1 MVGGQTIRDI
11 VTSPLPEVQTLT
23 SQTLRVL
30 YVDDDQQ
37 GCEMILEFFRHH
49 NPSFEVTI
57 VPNTHAAA
65 LSIALGKFDIYVI
78 DNWLPGQT
86 GVEFCHE
93 IRLSDTSTPIII
105 YSAVAGQ
112 ANIDEGLAAGANV
125 YLIKPDDL
133 MNLGPTIEQ
142 LILAKTAAL
151 HAT

>member
-1 MVGGQTIRDI
+1 MII
-11 VTSPLPEVQTLT
+11 EF
-23 SQTLRVL
+23 LRH
-30 YVDDDQQ
+30 Q
-37 GCEMILEFFRHH
+37 
-49 NPSFEVTI
+49 NPSFKVTC
-57 VPNTHAAA
+57 VPNAHEAA
-65 LSIALGKFDIYVI
+65 LSIALEEFDIYVI

-86 GVEFCHE
+86 GVEFCHQ
-93 IRLSDTSTPIII
+93 IRLSDQSMPIII

>member
-1 MVGGQTIRDI
+1 MTTQTI
-11 VTSPLPEVQTLT
+11 
-23 SQTLRVL
+23 RVL

-37 GCEMILEFFRHH
+37 GCEMIVEFLSHY
-49 NPSFEVTI
+49 NTSLEVTC
-57 VPNTHAAA
+57 VPDTHEAS
-65 LSIALGKFDIYVI
+65 LSIALGKFDIFVI

-86 GVEFCHE
+86 GVEFCHQ
-93 IRLSDTSTPIII
+93 IRLSDQSMPIII